1 MLQLTWTTLRLSLDF
16 KHLCIVIIRLGVKKG
31 KLHSEAVA
39 KLQGELEKEGRAA
52 SSSVAMPQKAA
63 AGATASKR
71 SSARKGWFFSTFQLV
86 PSLV

>member
-1 MLQLTWTTLRLSLDF
+1 M
-16 KHLCIVIIRLGVKKG
+16 IIRLGVQKG

-63 AGATASKR
+63 AGASAKR
-71 SSARKGWFFSTFQLV
+71 SSGRKG
-86 PSLV
+86 

>member
-1 MLQLTWTTLRLSLDF
+1 
-16 KHLCIVIIRLGVKKG
+16 LGVKKG
-31 KLHSEAVA
+31 KLQSEAVA

-71 SSARKGWFFSTFQLV
+71 SSSRKGRSLRHFSTLLLPNETLQCLELV
-86 PSLV
+86 MAL